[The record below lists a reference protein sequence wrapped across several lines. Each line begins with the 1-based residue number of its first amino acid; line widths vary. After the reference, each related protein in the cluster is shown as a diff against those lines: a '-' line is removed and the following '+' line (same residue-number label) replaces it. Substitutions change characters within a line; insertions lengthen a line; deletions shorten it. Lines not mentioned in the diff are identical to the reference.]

1 MGLELAGSNKYTK
14 IDIEKDYLD
23 NGRSTIMKK
32 IALEKKKNGCDC
44 ASKNPK
50 GSWCLGDIHQVVKKI
65 SETRK

>member
-1 MGLELAGSNKYTK
+1 MIELSTPSQQKREFEDNDMVCFCFEYTK

-23 NGRSTIMKK
+23 NGRSTILEK

-50 GSWCLGDIHQVVKKI
+50 GS
-65 SETRK
+65 